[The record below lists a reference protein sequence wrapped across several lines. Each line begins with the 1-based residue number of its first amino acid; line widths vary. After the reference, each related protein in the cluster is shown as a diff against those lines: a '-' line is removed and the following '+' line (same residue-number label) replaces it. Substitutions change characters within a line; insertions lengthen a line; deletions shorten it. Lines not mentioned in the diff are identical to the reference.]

1 MRQQHNHQTNN
12 RYGKFMTELED
23 GVAEYDR
30 LMRAGKAPGQKV
42 RARMRAIR
50 YASAAACIIGF
61 TLFLCLMQP
70 AGSDESAKSV
80 IAVTSN
86 NKNNNKGDV
95 RPSAEKTSAYKSEA
109 NNQDRSS
116 VSDKMLE
123 DRSSRASD
131 KMLTQRQARHNHTR
145 KRHGSSHKAHM
156 LPEIVI
162 TDTPDMTF
170 FQVSEEQLREDTYA
184 VHAYQFPDIDSD
196 GNNQWAENTQE
207 RPVEVFAY
215 YQPYW
220 KDV

>member
-12 RYGKFMTELED
+12 RYGKFITELED

-70 AGSDESAKSV
+70 AGSDESAESV

-95 RPSAEKTSAYKSEA
+95 RPSAEKTSARKSEA
-109 NNQDRSS
+109 NNQNRSS

-145 KRHGSSHKAHM
+145 QRHGSSHKAHM

-215 YQPYW
+215 SQPYG